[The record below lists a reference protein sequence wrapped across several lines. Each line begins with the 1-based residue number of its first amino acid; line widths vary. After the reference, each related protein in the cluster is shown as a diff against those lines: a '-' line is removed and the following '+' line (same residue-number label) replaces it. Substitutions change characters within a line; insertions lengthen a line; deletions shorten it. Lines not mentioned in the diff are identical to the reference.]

1 MTPDHHTPPD
11 SVAPPL
17 LELRNIS
24 KRFAGAV
31 ANDNISLS
39 LAAGEIHA
47 LLGENGAGKS
57 TLVQILYG
65 RLAPDSGAIL
75 WNGNPARFHSPQ
87 QARAAGIAMVF
98 QHFVLFEA
106 MNGLENLRLGL
117 PPRQK
122 NLAADARKLAKQY
135 GLDVPLAR
143 PVRAL
148 SVGERQR
155 LEILRCLMQRP
166 RLLVMDEP
174 TSVLAPSEVES
185 LFTTLRRLAAD
196 GAAIL
201 YISHKLHEARALCGG
216 ATILR
221 NGRVTARLDPRE
233 TSAETILARML
244 GDGDGDGDDTPAPQ
258 TSPKDTALA
267 RPSAKNGDGDGDD
280 NDGDDADTPAP
291 QTSSEDTALARPS
304 AKIGDGDGNGDSD
317 DDGDGD
323 TPAPQ
328 TSPKDTALA
337 RPSARDGDG
346 GDGDDGGA
354 PATRTS
360 SADVALARPF
370 VKNGDT
376 AALAELA
383 RIPQLEVKN
392 LSTPGNPGMALKDIS
407 FSLAAGEILGI
418 AGIAGNGQSE
428 LMETLTGETP
438 LRRLKR
444 GGRDSGQIL
453 FAGAAIETMG
463 AKARR
468 RLGVAAVPEDRYGHG
483 AVGEMTLAENVLL
496 TGFHRRDLNRLG
508 WLRARASAG
517 AARGILR
524 RFHIR
529 ARPATRAAA
538 LSGGNLQ
545 RFIMGRALTRR
556 PALLLVCQPT
566 WGVDA
571 RAARA
576 LHLELASAAKAG
588 TAVLLVSQD
597 LDELLALADRVA
609 VLNRGRLSPALD
621 RASASRARLGQWMV
635 SGFAP
640 DDDRKNDDRTHA
652 DDTPSR

>member
-244 GDGDGDGDDTPAPQ
+244 GDGDGDGD
-258 TSPKDTALA
+258 
-267 RPSAKNGDGDGDD
+267 
-280 NDGDDADTPAP
+280 
-291 QTSSEDTALARPS
+291 
-304 AKIGDGDGNGDSD
+304 
-317 DDGDGD
+317 
-323 TPAPQ
+323 
-328 TSPKDTALA
+328 
-337 RPSARDGDG
+337 
-346 GDGDDGGA
+346 
-354 PATRTS
+354 
-360 SADVALARPF
+360 
-370 VKNGDT
+370 
-376 AALAELA
+376 
-383 RIPQLEVKN
+383 
-392 LSTPGNPGMALKDIS
+392 
-407 FSLAAGEILGI
+407 
-418 AGIAGNGQSE
+418 
-428 LMETLTGETP
+428 
-438 LRRLKR
+438 
-444 GGRDSGQIL
+444 
-453 FAGAAIETMG
+453 
-463 AKARR
+463 
-468 RLGVAAVPEDRYGHG
+468 
-483 AVGEMTLAENVLL
+483 
-496 TGFHRRDLNRLG
+496 
-508 WLRARASAG
+508 
-517 AARGILR
+517 
-524 RFHIR
+524 
-529 ARPATRAAA
+529 
-538 LSGGNLQ
+538 
-545 RFIMGRALTRR
+545 
-556 PALLLVCQPT
+556 
-566 WGVDA
+566 
-571 RAARA
+571 
-576 LHLELASAAKAG
+576 
-588 TAVLLVSQD
+588 
-597 LDELLALADRVA
+597 
-609 VLNRGRLSPALD
+609 
-621 RASASRARLGQWMV
+621 
-635 SGFAP
+635 
-640 DDDRKNDDRTHA
+640 
-652 DDTPSR
+652 